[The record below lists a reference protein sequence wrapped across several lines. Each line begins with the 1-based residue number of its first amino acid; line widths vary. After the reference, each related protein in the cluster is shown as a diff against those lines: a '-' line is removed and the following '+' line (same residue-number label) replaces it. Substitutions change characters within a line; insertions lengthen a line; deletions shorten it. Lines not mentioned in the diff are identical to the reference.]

1 MPIRPIANFLRWTV
15 VALMMGGLAAC
26 QSTDLPKDMAP
37 LSREVEDLIVA
48 IGSTPASPI
57 YVRVFKEESE
67 FEVWKRLPNGT
78 YALMKT
84 YAICTWSGELGPKIA
99 EGDRQA
105 PEGFYVVGPG
115 QMNPNSSYYLSFNIG
130 FPNAYDAAWGRT
142 GSNLMVHGACSSAGC
157 YSMTDEQMGEIYAL
171 VREAFRGGQRNFQ
184 VAAFPFRMTPENMA
198 RHRDNENMPFW
209 EMLKV
214 GYDHFEVTHQ
224 VPDVQVCDRRYVF
237 DAEATRGQE
246 FDPLLPCP
254 DYEVPEA
261 IAVAVAARQEA
272 DAVRFEA
279 EVARLEAVES
289 DAAIAVAEGEAAT
302 VDAAETDAS
311 EVDTESTEDPGIDD
325 TTTAT
330 AFTEGE
336 EDGDG
341 NFITRLFDNIFGD

>member
-1 MPIRPIANFLRWTV
+1 
-15 VALMMGGLAAC
+15 
-26 QSTDLPKDMAP
+26 
-37 LSREVEDLIVA
+37 
-48 IGSTPASPI
+48 
-57 YVRVFKEESE
+57 
-67 FEVWKRLPNGT
+67 VWKRLQDGT

-84 YAICTWSGELGPKIA
+84 YAICTWSGELGPKLA

-130 FPNAYDAAWGRT
+130 YPNAYDAAWGRT

-171 VREAFRGGQRNFQ
+171 VREAFRGGQRTFQ

-214 GYDHFEVTHQ
+214 GYDHFEVTHR

-237 DAEATRGQE
+237 DAESRQE

-254 DYEVPEA
+254 DYEVPEE

-272 DAVRFEA
+272 DAVVFEA
-279 EVARLEAVES
+279 EVARLEAEEE
-289 DAAIAVAEGEAAT
+289 AAAVAAAGGEAAT
-302 VDAAETDAS
+302 EDEAPADETAE
-311 EVDTESTEDPGIDD
+311 TESTDD
-325 TTTAT
+325 AGVDETTTAT
-330 AFTEGE
+330 AFSDETEE
-336 EDGDG
+336 EGG
-341 NFITRLFDNIFGD
+341 NFITRLFNNLFGD

>member
-1 MPIRPIANFLRWTV
+1 MPIRPIASFLRWSTV
-15 VALMMGGLAAC
+15 AFTMVVLAAC
-26 QSTDLPKDMAP
+26 QSADLPKDMAP
-37 LSREVEDLIVA
+37 LSREVEDLIVS

-57 YVRVFKEESE
+57 YVRLFKEESE
-67 FEVWKRLPNGT
+67 FEVWKRLPDGS

-84 YAICTWSGELGPKIA
+84 YAICTWSGELGPKLA

-130 FPNAYDAAWGRT
+130 YPNAYDQAWGRT
-142 GSNLMVHGACSSAGC
+142 GSHLMVHGACSSAGC

-171 VREAFRGGQRNFQ
+171 VREAFRGGQRTFQ

-214 GYDHFEVTHQ
+214 GYDHFEITRR

-237 DAEATRGQE
+237 NAESRQE

-272 DAVRFEA
+272 DAIRFEA
-279 EVARLEAVES
+279 EVARLEGLEG
-289 DAAIAVAEGEAAT
+289 DAAIAAAEGEPAT
-302 VDAAETDAS
+302 ETG
-311 EVDTESTEDPGIDD
+311 STEQAGIDD
-325 TTTAT
+325 TTTAST
-330 AFTEGE
+330 YGE
-336 EDGDG
+336 ETDAGGG